1 MLLVLPEQLTLS
13 YMHSLILGLYI
24 SYLDVLHK
32 LRPVT
37 ILFGYT
43 WKKIEFSKT
52 LTHFLFLFSP
62 LDLIKKDVHTI
73 FINVHCPA
81 NENIFYYH
89 DNYL

>member
-24 SYLDVLHK
+24 SYLGCFAQTETRYDLIWLH
-32 LRPVT
+32 LE
-37 ILFGYT
+37 
-43 WKKIEFSKT
+43 KIEFSKT

-73 FINVHCPA
+73 FINVHSPA
-81 NENIFYYH
+81 NENIFY
-89 DNYL
+89 